1 MKNKYLYAA
10 LIASAVAMAS
20 CKKSFTDKPALD
32 GTTID
37 NYYNTAEEVRSLT
50 STLYGLPWS
59 GFENRAMDCIGD
71 ELAGNEFT
79 GSGNADDYPFQ
90 SFTIS
95 SNAVRLADAWKMF
108 YKIGG
113 WTSEY
118 MNALTIKKSK
128 GGNPTFIDP
137 AIAECHFFRGVVYF
151 YVARIWGDAPI
162 VTEPGRVILS
172 GDFNIPRYFKAD
184 VFRFALE
191 ELKLAE
197 AGLPETDPQK
207 GRLTKYA
214 AKGMMSK
221 LYLYTKDYANAK
233 AKALE
238 VINSNKYKLV
248 TDYAGMFN
256 NSKNNNNDE
265 SIFAIQHQLAGNP
278 WGTASQKQCDRGPSN
293 LATTEANMWELYIPT
308 VDVVN
313 AFESGD
319 TRRKGSIMEHGWAFP
334 SWKPT
339 NAANAAYNAFM
350 ANGYKYDTLQATSA
364 GGQKNETRTNI
375 AKYVVGPGSSFGSE
389 TVLGMNTGLNTALLR
404 YADVLLIHAE
414 SVLAGGASTADAE
427 ALKSFNLVRARAGL
441 LPKTVITN
449 DDILHERRVE
459 FAFEGD
465 YWFDIQRQGFAKA
478 KAIILAQNRGTTQ
491 YPKYISITEDML
503 FLPIPAAEV
512 AQDPELGKPPVKY
525 Y

>member
-1 MKNKYLYAA
+1 
-10 LIASAVAMAS
+10 
-20 CKKSFTDKPALD
+20 
-32 GTTID
+32 
-37 NYYNTAEEVRSLT
+37 
-50 STLYGLPWS
+50 
-59 GFENRAMDCIGD
+59 
-71 ELAGNEFT
+71 
-79 GSGNADDYPFQ
+79 
-90 SFTIS
+90 
-95 SNAVRLADAWKMF
+95 
-108 YKIGG
+108 
-113 WTSEY
+113 
-118 MNALTIKKSK
+118 
-128 GGNPTFIDP
+128 
-137 AIAECHFFRGVVYF
+137 
-151 YVARIWGDAPI
+151 
-162 VTEPGRVILS
+162 
-172 GDFNIPRYFKAD
+172 
-184 VFRFALE
+184 
-191 ELKLAE
+191 
-197 AGLPETDPQK
+197 
-207 GRLTKYA
+207 
-214 AKGMMSK
+214 
-221 LYLYTKDYANAK
+221 
-233 AKALE
+233 
-238 VINSNKYKLV
+238 
-248 TDYAGMFN
+248 
-256 NSKNNNNDE
+256 
-265 SIFAIQHQLAGNP
+265 
-278 WGTASQKQCDRGPSN
+278 
-293 LATTEANMWELYIPT
+293 MWELYIPT

>member
-1 MKNKYLYAA
+1 MKNKYLYVA
-10 LIASAVAMAS
+10 LIAATVAIAS

-37 NYYNTAEEVRSLT
+37 NYYNTADEVRSLT

-95 SNAVRLADAWKMF
+95 SNSVRLADAWKMF

-162 VTEPGRVILS
+162 VTEPGRIILS

-184 VFRFALE
+184 VFRYALE

-214 AKGMMSK
+214 AKGMMAK

-238 VINSNKYKLV
+238 VINSGKYMLV
-248 TDYAGMFN
+248 NDYAGMFN
-256 NSKNNNNDE
+256 NSKNNNNAE
-265 SIFAIQHQLAGNP
+265 CLFSIQHQLAGNP
-278 WGTASQKQCDRGPSN
+278 WGTGNQKQPDRGPGN
-293 LATTEANMWELYIPT
+293 LQTTEASMWELYIPT
-308 VDVVN
+308 VDILS
-313 AFESGD
+313 AYESGD
-319 TRRKGSIMEHGWAFP
+319 TRRKGSVMEHGWSFP

-339 NAANAAYNAFM
+339 NASNAAYNTFM
-350 ANGYKYDTLQATSA
+350 AGGYKYDTIQATNA
-364 GGQKNETRTNI
+364 GGQKNETRSNI
-375 AKYVVGPGSSFGSE
+375 AKYVVGPGSGFGSE
-389 TVLGMNTGLNTALLR
+389 TVLGMNTGLNTPLLR
-404 YADVLLIHAE
+404 YADVLLIYAE
-414 SVLAGGASTADAE
+414 AILGTAANTSDAE
-427 ALKSFNLVRARAGL
+427 ALKYFNMVRSRAGL
-441 LPKTVITN
+441 LPKTTLTA

-465 YWFDIQRQGFAKA
+465 YWFDLQRQGFAKA

-491 YPKYISITEDML
+491 YPKYITITEDML
-503 FLPIPAAEV
+503 TLPIPAAEV
-512 AQDPELGKPPVKY
+512 AQDPELAKPAVKY